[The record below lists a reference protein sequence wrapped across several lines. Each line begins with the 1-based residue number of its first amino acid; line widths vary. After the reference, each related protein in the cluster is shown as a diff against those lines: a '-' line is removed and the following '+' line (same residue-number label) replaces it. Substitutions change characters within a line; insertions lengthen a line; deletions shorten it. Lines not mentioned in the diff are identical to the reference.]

1 MHDRRQLSFACLE
14 EVMPEVERLA
24 AGYEAVGR
32 WSLGQICNHLTTSF
46 NFVTAGVSSWSPSN
60 APEDPRLA
68 LIRTRFF
75 RAGRFPD
82 GKSAPISELV
92 PATGLDDR
100 AEAEALC
107 DALAR
112 FDLATGPFPAHPF
125 LGSMTK
131 EEWSRFHCLHA
142 AHHLG
147 FAVPLD
153 SGR

>member
-1 MHDRRQLSFACLE
+1 MTERRQLFFAGLE

-24 AGYEAVGR
+24 AGYKAVGQ
-32 WSLGQICNHLTTSF
+32 WSLGQICNHLTASF
-46 NFVTAGVSSWSPSN
+46 NFVTVGVSGSSPSN

-82 GKSAPISELV
+82 GKSAPVSELV
-92 PATGLDDR
+92 PGTGLDDR

-112 FDLATGPFPAHPF
+112 FDLATGPCRAHPF

-131 EEWSRFHCLHA
+131 EEWSRFQCLHA

-147 FAVPLD
+147 FVVPVD